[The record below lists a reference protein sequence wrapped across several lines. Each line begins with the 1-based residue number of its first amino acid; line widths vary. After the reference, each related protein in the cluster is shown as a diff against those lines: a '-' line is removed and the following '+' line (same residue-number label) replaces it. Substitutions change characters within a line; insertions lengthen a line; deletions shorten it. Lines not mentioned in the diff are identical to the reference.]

1 MNEGLIYGSLVQM
14 DGSHHLWFE
23 DQGSKSVLM
32 AYINDATG
40 QVYDRFY
47 EYEGTA
53 PAMND
58 LKD

>member
-1 MNEGLIYGSLVQM
+1 M